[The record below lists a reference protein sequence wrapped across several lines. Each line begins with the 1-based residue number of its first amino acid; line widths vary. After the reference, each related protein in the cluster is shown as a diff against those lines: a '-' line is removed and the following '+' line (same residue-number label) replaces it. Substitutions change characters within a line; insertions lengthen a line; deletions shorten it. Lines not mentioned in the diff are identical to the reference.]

1 MSSNLKVNT
10 ILPSTGTAI
19 GIGTASGNVDV
30 LGHIV
35 GHNTPNISGINS
47 VTASHFYGNGANLTG
62 IDVTQIVTGN
72 TSVQTV
78 DTGSDGH
85 IKLTTEGTERLRIT
99 NDGKYYFTGTGGGS
113 GSRGLEIDTEAV
125 GAQDEGVIFNAR
137 ASGTTGKIK
146 FQTNSATAMTILGN
160 GGNIGINQTS
170 PQRRLHIGESGT
182 AEANLRIQGGA
193 DYAELR
199 VKDSDN
205 ELSIHTNIA
214 GAGSRE
220 AFSISGITGHVNINA
235 VSYQALTITTSE
247 NGTNGPEV
255 QLMHNSTTPAV
266 GDVIGQLRFSGKD
279 TAGNTTLFSKIETKI
294 DDPSNGTEGGHLE
307 FSTRGGGA
315 YNSIFR
321 LKARSSASAPNYT
334 TDDMNGIILDTYN
347 TGNPYPRY
355 FNFIAKSAGN
365 TDSNIGFWT
374 EAVGGSPT
382 EKMRISADGYVLKPS
397 MPSFFV
403 HGSPSMGTNTGYQ
416 NIAYSFSSVK
426 HNTGSHY
433 ANNTGRFTA
442 PVAGVYFFCGG
453 LWANMSD
460 NNSGSYL
467 MVFKKNGSEAG
478 VGCNHRTY
486 QNQLSASMVISLS
499 ANDIITLGYADGSG
513 GTVQAS
519 TPRSYFCG
527 YLIG

>member
-1 MSSNLKVNT
+1 MSVQIKGVGT
-10 ILPSTGTAI
+10 IGGLDEGLNITGI
-19 GIGTASGNVDV
+19 
-30 LGHIV
+30 
-35 GHNTPNISGINS
+35 
-47 VTASHFYGNGANLTG
+47 VTATSFVGSGANLTNLPAQAT
-62 IDVTQIVTGN
+62 IANNADNRV
-72 TSVQTV
+72 
-78 DTGSDGH
+78 
-85 IKLTTEGTERLRIT
+85 IT
-99 NDGKYYFTGTGGGS
+99 GGS
-113 GSRGLEIDTEAV
+113 GVNLNAESNLTYNGQKLNLGTID
-125 GAQDEGVIFNAR
+125 GGSDVIFALRNTN
-137 ASGTTGKIK
+137 ASGFGAYI
-146 FQTNSATAMTILGN
+146 S
-160 GGNIGINQTS
+160 GGNNNSQYILRLDDKDQNECFRVTGDGNVGILNGS
-170 PQRRLHIGESGT
+170 PQRKLHIGNSGYSES
-182 AEANLRIQGGA
+182 NIRLQGGA

-205 ELSIHTNIA
+205 AFSIHTNIA

-220 AFSISGITGHVNINA
+220 ALSISGNTGHVNINA

-255 QLMHNSTTPAV
+255 QLIHNSTSPAV
-266 GDVIGQLRFSGKD
+266 GDNIGQLRFSGKD
-279 TAGNTTLFSKIETKI
+279 TAGNTTLYSKIETKV

-321 LKARSSASAPNYT
+321 LKARGTASTPNYT

-365 TDSNIGFWT
+365 TASNIGFWT

-403 HGSPSMGTNTGYQ
+403 HGSPSMGTNTGYSY
-416 NIAYSFSSVK
+416 IAYSFSNVK
-426 HNTGSHY
+426 HNTGGHY

-442 PVAGVYFFCGG
+442 PVAGVYYFCGG
-453 LWANMSD
+453 LWSSIADQSTGQHLLVFRL
-460 NNSGSYL
+460 NN
-467 MVFKKNGSEAG
+467 VEAG
-478 VGCNHRTY
+478 VACNHRTY
-486 QNQLSASMVISLS
+486 QNQLVASMVISLS
-499 ANDIITLGYADGSG
+499 ANDIITLGYGSYG
-513 GTVQAS
+513 GTIQGS
-519 TPRSYFCG
+519 TPRNYFCG